1 MLLQL
6 LQNSLSDPSMWG
18 YIGAGSGIGATAGS
32 ILTMGVQKLMSK
44 KKDDADVME
53 VIIRQVDQLLSQQ
66 EFKDKIIEQLQL
78 KSCFREPCSE
88 RINGNVTI
96 RKRKINP
103 STLAMKV
110 GIVLAFLLL
119 SFSCKPLKEIIYI
132 DKIQYV
138 DRMVYDSISVY
149 KHDSVMIYRNGDTV
163 FISKVQFMFKDRI
176 KYRTDSIYISN
187 KKETNINKTVEV
199 PRKLTTAQKTLIGLG
214 KIFLWSLAFIIVYL
228 LIRFFPSWRKL
239 IKI

>member
-78 KSCFREPCSE
+78 KSCFREPCE
-88 RINGNVTI
+88 NRINGNVTT
-96 RKRKINP
+96 RKRKVNP
-103 STLAMKV
+103 ASLTMKV
-110 GIVLAFLLL
+110 GIVLALLLL

-132 DKIQYV
+132 DKIKYV

-176 KYRTDSIYISN
+176 KYKTDSIYIANTQYN
-187 KKETNINKTVEV
+187 KITKTVEV
-199 PRKLTTAQKTLIGLG
+199 ERKLTMAQKTLIGLG
-214 KIFLWSLAFIIVYL
+214 KGFLLFLALFIFYL
-228 LIRFFPSWRKL
+228 IIRFFPTWRKL
-239 IKI
+239 LKI